1 MEAWKQEADFEARVL
16 ADPEIRAFLSAA
28 EIADVFR
35 LDRYLEHVEAL
46 FQRVFGDGNIT
57 RNAALER
64 GGRT

>member
-1 MEAWKQEADFEARVL
+1 L
-16 ADPEIRAFLSAA
+16 ADPEIRASLSAA